1 MTKKVTIVVIIT
13 VIFIGIFTGTKVFS
27 KGKEDNSNET
37 VLKKKL
43 KELNNIDQKIR
54 YFKYDYIDR
63 YISYKDKNKK
73 LSNSRIVLEVNMGLD
88 KVFYTSV
95 NPALNQNSNFVLVN
109 KFYYLDEKYTP
120 DKLEEIDNKYST
132 SGKYLVNVAKISFES
147 LAKKAN
153 EEGLKI
159 RAVSA
164 YRNYSY
170 QTTLYNNYVKQDSV
184 ENADKYS
191 ARPGFSEHQ
200 TGLAVDIDN
209 KVSSYNNFENTKEF
223 TWMKENAHKY
233 GFILR
238 YPKDKEYITGYIYEP
253 WHYRYVGIDIAT
265 FIYKNNLTFEEYYFM
280 YIDK

>member
-1 MTKKVTIVVIIT
+1 MTKKFTIVVIIA

-27 KGKEDNSNET
+27 KEKDDNSNEV
-37 VLKKKL
+37 VLRKKL
-43 KELNNIDQKIR
+43 KKLNNIDQKIN

-95 NPALNQNSNFVLVN
+95 NPAPNQNSNFVLVN
-109 KFYYLDEKYTP
+109 KFYYLDENYTP
-120 DKLEEIDNKYST
+120 DKLEEIDNKYSVA
-132 SGKYLVNVAKISFES
+132 GKYLVNVAKISFES
-147 LAKKAN
+147 LAKKAS

-159 RAVSA
+159 RAVST
-164 YRNYSY
+164 YRSYSY
-170 QTTLYNNYVKQDSV
+170 QTTLYNNYVSQDGV

-200 TGLAVDIDN
+200 TGLSVDIDN

-223 TWMKENAHKY
+223 SWMKENAHKY

-265 FIYKNNLTFEEYYFM
+265 FIYQNNLTYEEYYFM